1 MEKEIAYRKLFDD
14 FAKPGETFGE
24 GWIEEF
30 DGTIIEE
37 GDVVGTHSWK
47 SDYPGAGAG
56 VTYIYRFRG
65 LFFTDTDFG
74 LEGPYE
80 GLAEAAEAVGLLTVT
95 DTTERIW
102 VDYKVDPDSGTDDDG
117 DDDDDD
123 DE

>member
-80 GLAEAAEAVGLLTVT
+80 GLAEAAGCRSLNGHGHHRENLGRLQGRSGL
-95 DTTERIW
+95 W
-102 VDYKVDPDSGTDDDG
+102 NG
-117 DDDDDD
+117 
-123 DE
+123 